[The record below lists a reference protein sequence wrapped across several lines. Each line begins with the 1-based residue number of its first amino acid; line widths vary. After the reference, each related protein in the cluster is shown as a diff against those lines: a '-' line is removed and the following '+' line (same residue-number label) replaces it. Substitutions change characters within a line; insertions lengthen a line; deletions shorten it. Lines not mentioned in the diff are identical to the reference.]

1 MARPIGNFKTGAD
14 YHFQTMRCNVDC
26 LKVIQ
31 LGVTL
36 CDENGNSPEVS
47 TWQFNFQF
55 NLKYVQI
62 S

>member
-1 MARPIGNFKTGAD
+1 
-14 YHFQTMRCNVDC
+14 MRCNVDC